1 MKYNA
6 KLEVEIRKNR
16 SSVSLGRQ
24 PRQSNDI
31 FSVISQWELSIP
43 WCADKLQNLMQSGRR
58 ILNFHLSTHSSR
70 GFATRFH
77 GAEAQNF
84 PQNSFFLCFL
94 TQQTWKHLISA
105 RNICWICVV
114 IYPLWRCHV
123 VTNQLWQPLTVNI
136 TGFCH
141 YVFLMPLIEIESVRR
156 ASRWT

>member
-16 SSVSLGRQ
+16 PSVSLGRQ

-84 PQNSFFLCFL
+84 PQNSFFFMFSHTTDLEAPDQCKKHLLNLCSNLSVVTLSRCDESIMAAFNSEHNRFLPLCFPDA
-94 TQQTWKHLISA
+94 ID
-105 RNICWICVV
+105 
-114 IYPLWRCHV
+114 
-123 VTNQLWQPLTVNI
+123 
-136 TGFCH
+136 
-141 YVFLMPLIEIESVRR
+141 
-156 ASRWT
+156 